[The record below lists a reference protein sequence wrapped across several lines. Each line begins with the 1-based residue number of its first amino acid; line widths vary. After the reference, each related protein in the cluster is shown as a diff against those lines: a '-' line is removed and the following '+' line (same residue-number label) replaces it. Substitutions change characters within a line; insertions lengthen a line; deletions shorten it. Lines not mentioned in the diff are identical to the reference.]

1 MSSKIFSFGR
11 KVLSGLNRW
20 YEASSVAKAFNKVW
34 DTLGQA
40 FHGSFIHRF
49 FLPGKREA
57 IWDNSIFGKIL
68 NLPQKFILFLQRK
81 LSVKINSYIDN
92 SMICRGVLSW
102 ANASVR
108 LYGIFFLTFGIVLG
122 IARYNQLLTLAVSSF
137 AVIVG
142 IFFILID
149 RSINELTGGSWIVK
163 RICELF
169 DYALPKETKHLSTTK
184 NQLIIAGI
192 LGVFLAVVCYIVGIK
207 YFAFG
212 MTAVVGLVFLVMY
225 LPLGVFLTVA
235 FSPFLPTML
244 LAGLGILCAVI
255 FVLHAIKNSDFK
267 FSRCSMNVVVT
278 FFIIALLW
286 GCINSFDAISSVR
299 QVMVHISFIIFYF
312 VVINTIRTK
321 KVWLALVKTFLLSA
335 LLVAIY
341 GVIQNFTG
349 VSSTESWIDEEMFT
363 DIKVRVYSFFNNPN
377 VLGEFLVLTIPVMV
391 ALIWNRVREEYKTIF
406 GISLIVMAACMIFT
420 WSRGAWLG
428 MLIAVAAFLAISD
441 KRWIFV
447 GILALVLVPVALY
460 LSGNSAIV
468 ERVLSIGNTADTST
482 AYRVSIWRASIKL
495 LKDFWLPGIGVGSD
509 AYKAVYPVYA
519 LTGADFA
526 LHSHNLYLQF
536 WVETGIIG
544 IVSLL
549 ALMKAF
555 IKNTFSVSVVRNIKK
570 CDVAKLTVALCA
582 GFIGFMVQGLT
593 DYVWYNYKI
602 LMIFWIIIALGIS
615 GSLII
620 KDSCGGELLD
630 D

>member
-20 YEASSVAKAFNKVW
+20 YEASFVAMAFNKVW
-34 DTLGQA
+34 DLLGRS
-40 FHGSFIHRF
+40 FCGSFIHRF
-49 FLPGKREA
+49 FLPGKRVA

-68 NLPQKFILFLQRK
+68 NSPQKFIMFLQRK
-81 LSVKINSYIDN
+81 LSVKINSFTEN
-92 SMICRGVLSW
+92 SIICRGFSSW
-102 ANASVR
+102 ANVSVR
-108 LYGIFFLTFGIVLG
+108 LYGVFFLIFGLVLG
-122 IARYNQLLTLAVSSF
+122 IARYNHLLSLAVSII
-137 AVIVG
+137 AAIAG
-142 IFFILID
+142 IIFILID
-149 RSINELTGGSWIVK
+149 RSVNELTGGSWIAEK
-163 RICELF
+163 ICELF
-169 DYALPKETKHLSTTK
+169 DYALPNETKHLPTTK
-184 NQLIIAGI
+184 KQLAVSGI

-207 YFAFG
+207 YFVIGSA
-212 MTAVVGLVFLVMY
+212 AIVGLAFLVMY

-235 FSPFLPTML
+235 FSPFLPTIV
-244 LAGLGILCAVI
+244 LAGLSILCAAI
-255 FVLHAIKNSDFK
+255 FILYAIKNSDFK
-267 FSRCSMNVVVT
+267 FAKSSMNVVVA
-278 FFIIALLW
+278 FFVIALLW
-286 GCINSFDAISSVR
+286 GCINSFDAISSLR
-299 QVMVHISFIIFYF
+299 QVMVHISFIVFYF

-321 KVWLALVKTFLLSA
+321 KVWLALVKTFLASA
-335 LLVAIY
+335 LIVAVY

-391 ALIWNRVREEYKTIF
+391 ALIWNKVREEHKTIF
-406 GISLIVMAACMIFT
+406 GISLLVMAACMIFT

-428 MLIAVAAFLAISD
+428 MLVAVAIFLAISD
-441 KRWIFV
+441 KRWIFA
-447 GILALVLVPVALY
+447 GILALVLVPVGLY
-460 LSGNSAIV
+460 FSGNTAIV

-536 WVETGIIG
+536 WVEAGIIG
-544 IVSLL
+544 IVSLITL
-549 ALMKAF
+549 ITGF
-555 IKNTFSVSVVRNIKK
+555 IKNTFSVNVVNNIKK
-570 CDVAKLTVALCA
+570 CDVAKLTVALCS
-582 GFIGFMVQGLT
+582 GIIGFMVQGLT

-620 KDSCGGELLD
+620 KDSCGGELSD